1 MKKKGMRSAGAIS
14 VVFLFAAMIFTKT
27 IKLDAADAVVD
38 TWIPVEYQTYCEQ
51 IGAQYSISPEL
62 LEAMMEQESSG
73 KPQVHNGNCKG
84 LMQINEQFHKPR
96 MIKLGVTNIYDPYS
110 NILVAA
116 DYMQELFE
124 TYEDM
129 GTVLMIY
136 NGSSNAVEMGE
147 NGTYTEYATVIMNR
161 TEVLERLHG
170 K

>member
-1 MKKKGMRSAGAIS
+1 MKKKMMRSVGVIS
-14 VVFLFAAMIFTKT
+14 VIVLFAAMIFTKS
-27 IKLDAADAVVD
+27 IQLAAADAVPD
-38 TWIPVEYQTYCEQ
+38 TWIPVEYQQYCEQ

-62 LEAMMEQESSG
+62 LEAMMEVESSG

-84 LMQINEQFHKPR
+84 LMQINEPFHKPR

-110 NILVAA
+110 NVLVAA
-116 DYMQELFE
+116 DYLHELFE
-124 TYEDM
+124 TYEDV

-136 NGSSNAVEMGE
+136 NGSSNAIAMGE
-147 NGTYTEYATVIMNR
+147 NGTYTEYASDIMNR